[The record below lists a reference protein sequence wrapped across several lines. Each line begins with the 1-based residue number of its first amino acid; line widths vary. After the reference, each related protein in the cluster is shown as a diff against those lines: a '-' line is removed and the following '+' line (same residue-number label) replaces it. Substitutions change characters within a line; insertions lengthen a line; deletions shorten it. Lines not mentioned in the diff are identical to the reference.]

1 MRKLLGISAVAL
13 IVAGCGSEA
22 ERFGYK
28 GADLGDDDKMFFTTG
43 VGVTNWVP
51 ARVLNVYEQYEMSE
65 GEKALAA
72 AAGVIVPSEPLSS
85 IPEGYVLGEKEPWF
99 ATFIRQAENFGL
111 KGSNGFVAHFDEDKK
126 IWETGETWFSSYW
139 KDEASAVLAL
149 ETMKKTVA
157 EKFAPKKIYDFH
169 NCWVAEYL
177 RMRVMCVVGLKADGS
192 WSCMLNI
199 QDKNRAGCGQWEPV
213 EAQQE
218 RLDEYKYRKAL
229 KAWKEAK
236 EKVLAEN
243 HLAVE
248 KIREGMKLGK
258 LDESLRPIEAS
269 DGRRGYVR
277 GGSFEVNEGFDLE
290 AFWKEK
296 LAQLESAAGVRFS
309 AEISEEK
316 TPDGFNV
323 RGIGASNEIYEVR
336 IDLACPAAVS
346 GKDEAAE
353 EKPAAEGEEA
363 REPAAPPS
371 GEWRELI
378 IEKMLDGR
386 KIPDRP
392 APPQR

>member
-65 GEKALAA
+65 GEKALVA

-85 IPEGYVLGEKEPWF
+85 IPEGYVSGEQEPWF
-99 ATFIRQAENFGL
+99 ATFTRQAENFGH

-139 KDEASAVLAL
+139 NDEASAALAL
-149 ETMKKTVA
+149 ATMRQTVV
-157 EKFAPKKIYDFH
+157 EKFAPKKIYDFQ

-177 RMRVMCVVGLKADGS
+177 RLRVMCVVGLKADGR

-218 RLDEYKYRKAL
+218 RLAEYKYRKAV

-236 EKVLAEN
+236 ENIVAEN

-248 KIREGMKLGK
+248 KIRESSNLGK
-258 LDESLRPIEAS
+258 LEESLRPIETA
-269 DGRRGYVR
+269 DGRRGYIR
-277 GGSFEVNEGFDLE
+277 GGALEVKADFDLE

-296 LAQLESAAGVRFS
+296 LALLESATGVKFPS
-309 AEISEEK
+309 EISEEK

-323 RGIGASNEIYEVR
+323 RGVGASNEIYEVR
-336 IDLACPAAVS
+336 LDLAYPSPESA
-346 GKDEAAE
+346 KDEVAG
-353 EKPAAEGEEA
+353 EKPAAEGDEA
-363 REPAAPPS
+363 QEPAAPPA
-371 GEWRELI
+371 GEWREFIVEKLI
-378 IEKMLDGR
+378 DGR